1 MKTEDKLI
9 VLMEECAEVIQA
21 ASKCVR
27 FTWEEDYPG
36 YGVNHEVLAREV
48 GDLLGIIESLPLDQN
63 LINLHKSTKMA
74 KVEKLFEEYSC

>member
-63 LINLHKSTKMA
+63 LINLHKSTKMT